1 MADRRHKH
9 AGRARH
15 RLDDH
20 RGDRLGTVQVDA
32 PLEIVGQLGAM
43 LRKAAREGVAFDVVR
58 VAEMVDARQPAAE
71 GAPTVDEAADADPAE
86 PGAMLAARPPA
97 NPRPRPP
104 PLPPPNHP
112 TGLPRP

>member
-20 RGDRLGTVQVDA
+20 RGDRLGTVQVDE

-58 VAEMVDARQPAAE
+58 LAEMVDARQPADE
-71 GAPTVDEAADADPAE
+71 GAQIVDEPADARSEERRLGKEWISKWKYQVAPE
-86 PGAMLAARPPA
+86 E
-97 NPRPRPP
+97 
-104 PLPPPNHP
+104 
-112 TGLPRP
+112 